1 MKPNRKDLRKV
12 KSIHTDLRNVMAK
25 ISGLEPE
32 TEKAI
37 REETYQ
43 LEAVRVK
50 IEQLLITL
58 YSPL

>member
-37 REETYQ
+37 RKETHQ

-50 IEQLLITL
+50 IEQLLTTL

>member
-37 REETYQ
+37 REETHQ